1 MMMEYGERDNV
12 EMFEMEKVKLE
23 KDILEKDKFDGT
35 R

>member
-23 KDILEKDKFDGT
+23 KDKFDGT